1 MKNLVTLTELLG
13 FTTAAAVLTDVAD
26 PATRSTQIL
35 LLVVCVVTMILSGV
49 SLYAMRND
57 RILAVGLVREGIAA
71 IVANTTATREATEEQ
86 KQLQGLIGSVVLA
99 EKQTGDAC
107 AKRIAAIISAVDT
120 MHAREK
126 EDSGIQAAIDAA
138 KAVPKPPGGLPT

>member
-71 IVANTTATREATEEQ
+71 IVANTTATRE
-86 KQLQGLIGSVVLA
+86 QLQGLIGSVVLA